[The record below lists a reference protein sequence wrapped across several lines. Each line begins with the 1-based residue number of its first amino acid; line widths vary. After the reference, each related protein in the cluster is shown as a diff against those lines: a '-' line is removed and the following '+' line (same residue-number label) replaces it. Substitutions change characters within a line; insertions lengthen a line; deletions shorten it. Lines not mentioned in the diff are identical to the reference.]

1 MAHESDY
8 VDEREI
14 PQEQWWAW
22 RARDA
27 INERLDDLG
36 WNQQELVKRSG
47 VSATTVRWLQQG
59 ELRIYRA
66 ATLSRVSKALG
77 WPGGALA
84 KVLKGESVPEFETDN
99 PPVVSGSDVLND
111 ALADVTPGRSAAL
124 SGIDISD
131 LDADD
136 QALIR
141 SQIDFLRQRRQS
153 RSGE

>member
-8 VDEREI
+8 INEAEI
-14 PQEQWWAW
+14 PDEQWPAW

-59 ELRIYRA
+59 ELRTYRA

-77 WPGGALA
+77 WPGGALT
-84 KVLKGESVPEFETDN
+84 KVLKGGDVPEFETDS
-99 PPVVSGSDVLND
+99 PAPLPAGADAMILSDSLVID
-111 ALADVTPGRSAAL
+111 ARSAAL
-124 SGIDISD
+124 SGVDISD
-131 LDADD
+131 LAPED
-136 QALIR
+136 QAKVR
-141 SQIDFLRQRRQS
+141 GYIDALRERRN
-153 RSGE
+153 G

>member
-1 MAHESDY
+1 MVTWD
-8 VDEREI
+8 DEVPDGQR
-14 PQEQWWAW
+14 WAW
-22 RARDA
+22 TAQTA
-27 INERLDDLG
+27 INDRLDDLG
-36 WNQQELVKRSG
+36 WNQQELVRRSG

-59 ELRIYRA
+59 EVHTYRS

-77 WPGGALA
+77 WPGGALG
-84 KVLKGESVPEFETDN
+84 KLLKGGDVPEFETDE
-99 PPVVSGSDVLND
+99 PPVVAMADVLKD
-111 ALADVTPGRSAAL
+111 SLADIVNSRPAAV

-131 LDADD
+131 LDPDD